1 MEKFVGEESE
11 DPQTAYSNLLQRMPL
26 NRSGEAANARHGG
39 QMLAAGVMAVGM
51 LLSGVMAF
59 SGMPVFFP
67 AAGFIFFLVAGY
79 AVKLSGEI
87 HARHVEDI
95 QRNGER
101 EWSLKLDIARE
112 RKDYMKLRERR
123 RMEIERRL
131 QEEQRRQGYEDA
143 QKRRQDDLTKFVQDK
158 VNSAKQ
164 FFAQYFVPVRNVS
177 VVGQSK
183 AIIEIPFH
191 NAPVHRHIVDL
202 AEAALGLRVSIIPVR
217 FCDTCGLKH
226 AGPMV
231 AAPACLKCHAP
242 LSDQTVEEAPI
253 AGAPKPLIPTQHAI
267 RETPLPRIPTQLP
280 SIAQEA
286 AVGIDAEAVG
296 EHILQELSEEGNP
309 EESDWTERME
319 LERNVPQI
327 QARLDY
333 RNQNGRQ
340 TDHMSETPSSEIAK
354 AETDFSTPAEAV
366 EHDGTLP
373 QASEE
378 FHTGR
383 SIADDL
389 LERPK
394 CSEPSLVVD
403 HQGSVE
409 VGSSV
414 LIKAGPFRD
423 NVGTVSILN
432 KKKRSAK
439 VQLKGF
445 NTAVNI
451 PLDLLS
457 PSKPIEA

>member
-1 MEKFVGEESE
+1 LEKFLGEESQ
-11 DPQTAYSNLLQRMPL
+11 DPQTAYSNLLQHMPL
-26 NRSGEAANARHGG
+26 SRSGEAASARHGG

-79 AVKLSGEI
+79 VVKLSGEI
-87 HARHVEDI
+87 HARHLEDV

-112 RKDYMKLRERR
+112 RRDYMKLRERR

-131 QEEQRRQGYEDA
+131 QEEQRRQEFEEA
-143 QKRRQDDLTKFVQDK
+143 QERRQEGFVNFAEEKGK
-158 VNSAKQ
+158 VARQ
-164 FFAQYFVPVRNVS
+164 FFGQYNVPVAGVS
-177 VVGQSK
+177 LVGRGK
-183 AIIEIPFH
+183 AVIEIPFH
-191 NAPVHRHIVDL
+191 QAPVHWQIIDL

-226 AGPMV
+226 GGPMV

-253 AGAPKPLIPTQHAI
+253 AVAPKPLIPTQHAI
-267 RETPLPRIPTQLP
+267 RETPPPRIPTQLP
-280 SIAQEA
+280 SMVQEA
-286 AVGIDAEAVG
+286 AVGIGAEVVG

-309 EESDWTERME
+309 EESDWAERME

-333 RNQNGRQ
+333 RNQNGRRA
-340 TDHMSETPSSEIAK
+340 DHRSENPSSEIAK
-354 AETDFSTPAEAV
+354 AETDFSTPPEAV
-366 EHDGTLP
+366 EHDGTLS

-378 FHTGR
+378 FHVGR
-383 SIADDL
+383 SIADEL

-394 CSEPSLVVD
+394 CSMPSLIVD
-403 HQGSVE
+403 RQGSVE
-409 VGSSV
+409 LGSSV
-414 LIKAGPFRD
+414 LIKAGPFKD

-457 PSKPIEA
+457 PSKPIEV